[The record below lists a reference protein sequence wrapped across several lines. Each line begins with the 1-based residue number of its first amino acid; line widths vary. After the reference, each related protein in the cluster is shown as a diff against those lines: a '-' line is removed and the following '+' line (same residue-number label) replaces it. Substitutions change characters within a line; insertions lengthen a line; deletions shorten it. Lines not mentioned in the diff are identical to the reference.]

1 MNPHTLPDEL
11 PLFPLAGALLLPR
24 GRLPLQIFEPRYL
37 AMFEDCLKSETRML
51 GLIQPEDSN
60 ALTEAGQSQP
70 RIGSAGR
77 IVGFSETN
85 DGRYMI
91 TLSGVSR
98 FQISEVHEGFK
109 PYSTAS
115 VDWRGFEDDLGA
127 IETDST
133 LNRDEFLPRLI
144 KFFKLHDLETDWES
158 LADAE
163 DELLIN
169 SLAMLCPFEPKE
181 KQALLEARTLST
193 RRKILQKLIEF
204 ALHQTPQKDQIQ

>member
-1 MNPHTLPDEL
+1 
-11 PLFPLAGALLLPR
+11 
-24 GRLPLQIFEPRYL
+24 
-37 AMFEDCLKSETRML
+37 MFEDCLKSETRML
-51 GLIQPEDSN
+51 GLIQPDSKG
-60 ALTEAGQSQP
+60 AETHP

-77 IVGFSETN
+77 VVGFSETN

-91 TLSGVSR
+91 TLSGISR
-98 FQISEVHEGFK
+98 FQVSEVHEGFK
-109 PYSTAS
+109 PYSTAT
-115 VDWRGFEDDLGA
+115 VDWRGFEADLGA
-127 IETDST
+127 IETDSA

-169 SLAMLCPFEPKE
+169 SLSMLCPFEPKE
-181 KQALLEARTLST
+181 KQALLEARDLSS

-204 ALHQTPQKDQIQ
+204 ALHETPQKDQIQ